1 MGISSDIIKLI
12 YSLAESPYKLQDL
25 DEDTIEDL
33 LATAA
38 DLAQYYEA
46 EEARRDEKE
55 MRAERRRE

>member
-1 MGISSDIIKLI
+1 MGISKDSIKLI

-33 LATAA
+33 LANAS

-46 EEARRDEKE
+46 EEQRRWEKE
-55 MRAERRRE
+55 TSTRGRRE